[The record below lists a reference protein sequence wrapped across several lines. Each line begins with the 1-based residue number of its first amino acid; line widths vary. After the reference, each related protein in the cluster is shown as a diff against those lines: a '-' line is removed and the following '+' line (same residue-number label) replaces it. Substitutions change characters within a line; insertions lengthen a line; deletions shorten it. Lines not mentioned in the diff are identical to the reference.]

1 MQEGL
6 AWGKGGV
13 FALGWAWA
21 WGGRCQL
28 FFFFF
33 PSSLVLNA
41 KSGRRKEREAEG
53 GDGDDGL
60 YFILVATVVEVV
72 APVLEPEVGVRVG
85 V

>member
-28 FFFFF
+28 FFFF
-33 PSSLVLNA
+33 SLLLSFSMLSLEEG
-41 KSGRRKEREAEG
+41 KKEKPREG
-53 GDGDDGL
+53 MVMMDC
-60 YFILVATVVEVV
+60 ILF
-72 APVLEPEVGVRVG
+72 
-85 V
+85 